1 MQIINTHTTNMH
13 VCIACN
19 IEWVAHVQ
27 HESCM
32 GDLQHE
38 CTCNYNMDALALH
51 LGDLQH
57 ECCVHMS
64 SYMGVLQHECTCTA
78 LALHLHCNMDA
89 TLDGIRVIT
98 QNVA

>member
-1 MQIINTHTTNMH
+1 MH

-32 GDLQHE
+32 
-38 CTCNYNMDALALH
+38 
-51 LGDLQH
+51 GDLQH